1 VIRHGQGIGDEVM
14 KSTENTTHS
23 LTELSKQIDRLRRKL
38 DGESAALREGQQVV
52 ELEIAVSF
60 DFPV

>member
-1 VIRHGQGIGDEVM
+1 M

-23 LTELSKQIDRLRRKL
+23 LTELSKQIDRLRRRL

-60 DFPV
+60 RFGYLTLNDISSL

>member
-1 VIRHGQGIGDEVM
+1 M
-14 KSTENTTHS
+14 KSAENTTHS

-52 ELEIAVSF
+52 ELEIAVGS
-60 DFPV
+60 DLCIL